1 MKGRLSLYLLPLLLL
16 PLVLAACGDKDV
28 LQPEQYDLSGT
39 LHGDWGTNP
48 SLRLALV
55 GTGIPNV
62 FTNES
67 TYAQNVVKV
76 KDTTRRFGLDLP
88 RFPNLA
94 GVYQVIAFDDRNNN
108 AKYDVGEPVARN
120 RLWLIYSP
128 ADATTPA
135 VNLPAEFPWAAG
147 EEAIPELNVKS
158 GWNVYN
164 RAEKISPTNPRS
176 AEKITGYD
184 IYR

>member
-1 MKGRLSLYLLPLLLL
+1 MKGRLPLLLL
-16 PLVLAACGDKDV
+16 PLFLVACGGKDV
-28 LQPEQYDLSGT
+28 LAPQDYDLSGT
-39 LHGDWGTNP
+39 LHGDWGATPN
-48 SLRLALV
+48 LRLALV

-62 FTNES
+62 FTNDS
-67 TYAQNVVKV
+67 TYAQNIVKV
-76 KDTTRRFGLDLP
+76 SDTTRQFGMDLP

-94 GVYQVIAFDDRNNN
+94 GVYQVIAFNDRNNN

-164 RAEKISPTNPRS
+164 RAENISPSNPAPVS
-176 AEKITGYD
+176 KVTGYD

>member
-1 MKGRLSLYLLPLLLL
+1 MKGRLSLYLLPLLL
-16 PLVLAACGDKDV
+16 VACQGKDV
-28 LQPEQYDLSGT
+28 LAPEQYDLSGT

-62 FTNES
+62 FTNDS

-76 KDTTRRFGLDLP
+76 NDTTRRFGLDLP
-88 RFPNLA
+88 RLPNLA
-94 GVYQVIAFDDRNNN
+94 GVYQAIAFDDRNNN

-128 ADATTPA
+128 TDATTPA
-135 VNLPAEFPWAAG
+135 VNLPEQFPWAAG

-164 RAEKISPTNPRS
+164 RAEKISPTNPS
-176 AEKITGYD
+176 PAGKITGYD

>member
-1 MKGRLSLYLLPLLLL
+1 MKGRFSLLLLPLLL
-16 PLVLAACGDKDV
+16 AACAGKDV
-28 LQPEQYDLSGT
+28 LPPEQYDLSGT
-39 LHGDWGTNP
+39 LHGDWGTAP
-48 SLRLALV
+48 HLRVALV
-55 GTGIPNV
+55 GTGIPNL
-62 FTNES
+62 FTNDS
-67 TYAQNVVKV
+67 TYVQNIVKV
-76 KDTTRRFGLDLP
+76 NDTTRKFGMDLP

-94 GVYQVIAFDDRNNN
+94 GVYQVIAFNDQNNN
-108 AKYDVGEPVARN
+108 AKYDAGEPMARN

-128 ADATTPA
+128 TDATTPA

-164 RAEKISPTNPRS
+164 RAKKISPMNPAAADR
-176 AEKITGYD
+176 ITGYD